1 MTLHVTLPDGSPL
14 QLADGATVADA
25 AAAIGPRLAKA
36 AIAGRV
42 TPATGSRAGA
52 GRTADPAA
60 RAATV
65 QPGRGSEEDGKGVL
79 VDLSCRLNE
88 GDQVAIVTLKS
99 EDPEALDI
107 MRHTAG
113 HVMAQAVL
121 RLFPGAKYAIGP
133 TIENGFYY
141 DIQLPQPLTDADLP
155 RIERE
160 MARIV
165 RENAPIARHEL
176 PADRA
181 SAVFAGGEEAG
192 RAREA
197 LAGAGASPSNVR
209 AGRAVLAG
217 GEGAAEAAGTPAGPA
232 ASSPATPAAQPFKEE
247 LIRDLVA
254 AGQADHGVS
263 LYTQGEFVDLCRG
276 PHLPSTGKLGAFKL
290 TSVAGAYWRGDEGN
304 AMLTRIYGT
313 AWPSQKELDAYLQ
326 RLEMARQRDHRRIGR
341 DLDLF
346 SFHEEGPGFPF
357 FHPKGMRLWNAMVDF
372 WRAEHVRAGY
382 EEISTPVILRREL
395 WERSGHWDN
404 YKDNMYFTEIDEQPY
419 AVKPMNCPGG
429 LLIYKS
435 RRRSYRDLP
444 LRMAELGR
452 VHRHEMSGVL
462 HGLFRVRY
470 FTQDDAHI
478 YCTPEQLE
486 DEVRGVLHFMLHIYS
501 AFGFADVKIELSTRP
516 EKSIGSD
523 EMWERAESV
532 LEKVLN
538 SETVPAPAAPR
549 VGSAAGVRVSAAA
562 GERVPLAY
570 QLNPGDGAF
579 YGPKIDFHIRDVMGR
594 TWQCGT
600 IQVDFAMPERLDIGY
615 TGADNEEHRPVMIH
629 RALLGSIERFMGIL
643 LEHYGGN
650 LPTWLAPEQVRVLP
664 IADRHTEC
672 AHEVAAV
679 FAGAAAQAGLHL
691 WVAVDDRAESLGKR
705 IREGQV
711 HRVPYLLVVGDREA
725 SQKTVAV
732 RLRGKDE
739 GSRPVDEVVSGIVD
753 EVRER
758 RLPALGVAD

>member
-14 QLADGATVADA
+14 ELADGATVADA

-42 TPATGSRAGA
+42 TSP
-52 GRTADPAA
+52 D
-60 RAATV
+60 
-65 QPGRGSEEDGKGVL
+65 QPGDGGEEAAGSAAASAVPGRL
-79 VDLSCRLNE
+79 VDLAHQLQE
-88 GDQVAIVTLKS
+88 GDRVAIVTLKA
-99 EDPEALDI
+99 EDSDSVDI
-107 MRHTAG
+107 LRHTTS
-113 HVMAQAVL
+113 HVMAQAVT

-141 DIQLPQPLTDADLP
+141 DIKFPQPVTDADLP
-155 RIERE
+155 RIEQE

-165 RENAPIARHEL
+165 KENEPIVRRVL
-176 PADRA
+176 PAD
-181 SAVFAGGEEAG
+181 
-192 RAREA
+192 EA
-197 LAGAGASPSNVR
+197 LADFHE
-209 AGRAVLAG
+209 GR
-217 GEGAAEAAGTPAGPA
+217 
-232 ASSPATPAAQPFKEE
+232 QPFKEE
-247 LIRDLVA
+247 LIRDLMER
-254 AGQADHGVS
+254 GQTDAGVS
-263 LYTQGEFVDLCRG
+263 LYRQGDFIDLCRG

-290 TSVAGAYWRGDEGN
+290 TSIAGAYWRGDESN

-313 AWPSQKELDAYLQ
+313 AWPSQKELDAYLR

-357 FHPKGMRLWNAMVDF
+357 FHPKGMRLWNAMVDY
-372 WRAEHVRAGY
+372 WRDEHVRAGY

-404 YKDNMYFTEIDEQPY
+404 YKDNMYFTQIDDQPY

-429 LLIYKS
+429 LLIYKN

-486 DEVRGVLHFMLHIYS
+486 DEVRGVLHFMLHIYA
-501 AFGFADVKIELSTRP
+501 AFGFTDVKIELSTRP
-516 EKSIGSD
+516 DKSIGSA
-523 EMWERAESV
+523 EMWQTAEGV
-532 LEKVLN
+532 LKTVLDG
-538 SETVPAPAAPR
+538 ETVPDLAGAPGPDGAPA
-549 VGSAAGVRVSAAA
+549 
-562 GERVPLAY
+562 RVPLAY

-600 IQVDFAMPERLDIGY
+600 IQVDFAMPERLDITY

-664 IADRHTEC
+664 IADRHAGY

-679 FAGAAAQAGLHL
+679 FAGAAAQAGTHL

-705 IREGQV
+705 IREGQM
-711 HRVPYLLVVGDREA
+711 HKVPYLLIVGDREA
-725 SQKTVAV
+725 QEHTVSV
-732 RLRGKDE
+732 RIRGKDE
-739 GSRPVDEVVSGIVD
+739 GSMPIDEVVGGIMD

-758 RLPALGVAD
+758 RLPAAAEGESAPAD